1 MKNQIVLWSS
11 KINTTHIQLVIM
23 LVALALL
30 VLGSGAVEDFGHI
43 GR

>member
-1 MKNQIVLWSS
+1 MKNQIAVFVS
-11 KINTTHIQLVIM
+11 KINMTHIQMIILV
-23 LVALALL
+23 VALALL